1 MAHDEKFYTKVYNLD
16 PNSDEFNILK
26 NRLSQKSPEME
37 VLEILR
43 VQNKFSWLC
52 YEREAKNLKSKLGYW
67 SPEPAL
73 WHGTSSTDPQKI
85 INEGFEVDYA
95 ERNGLCG
102 PGIYFAYDSKY
113 SMSYAHYGE

>member
-73 WHGTSSTDPQKI
+73 WHGTSRADPKKI
-85 INEGFEVDYA
+85 IYGGFEVDYA
-95 ERNGLCG
+95 RNGKCG
-102 PGIYFAYDSKY
+102 RGIYFAYDSRY
-113 SMSYAHYGE
+113 SINYAHSSE